1 MLKIYQKD
9 WTKNRKLIKMRLVFL
24 LKLVKPTIN
33 STKFN
38 DNISNFDNVSWMFII
53 ALKRNKRWR
62 IKPSM
67 QM

>member
-53 ALKRNKRWR
+53 ALKK
-62 IKPSM
+62 K
-67 QM
+67 